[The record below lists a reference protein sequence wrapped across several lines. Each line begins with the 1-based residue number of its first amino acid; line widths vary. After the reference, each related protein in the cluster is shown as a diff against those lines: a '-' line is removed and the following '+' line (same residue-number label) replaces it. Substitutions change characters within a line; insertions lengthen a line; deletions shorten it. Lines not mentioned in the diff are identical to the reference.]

1 MDLSASERKLTLM
14 SLQWRAP
21 PDHSAPPAPAAP
33 AALPAPVDP
42 PAPAAPAAPPHPPAA
57 ASDDELVLADP
68 TVITEML
75 QVAAVAC
82 PHCGRPDLR
91 IEPGRILGY
100 ALELTMRCAGCEVDL
115 VRRFLSR
122 RHR

>member
-1 MDLSASERKLTLM
+1 M

-33 AALPAPVDP
+33 ADRDPAAHPAAHPAPVDP
-42 PAPAAPAAPPHPPAA
+42 PAPADPAAPPHPPAA
-57 ASDDELVLADP
+57 ASNDELVLADP